1 MRLLLDTHTFLWY
14 ITDDPRL
21 PVACAEAIRAESNEV
36 FLSVVSVWE
45 ALAKHQ
51 LGKLPLPSP
60 ADEYLRHRRE
70 EHDVASLSFDEPSLS
85 HLLHL
90 PLHHRDPFDRMLIC
104 QALQH
109 DLQVV
114 TSDALFAKY
123 PITIFQPHDLAG

>member
-1 MRLLLDTHTFLWY
+1 MRLLLDTHAFLWY

-21 PVACAEAIRAESNEV
+21 PLASAEAIRDESNEV

-51 LGKLPLPSP
+51 LGKLPRPSP
-60 ADEYLRHRRE
+60 ADEYLRYRRE
-70 EHDVASLSFDEPSLS
+70 EHKIASLAFDEPSLS
-85 HLLHL
+85 HLLRL

-109 DLQVV
+109 ELQVL
-114 TSDALFAKY
+114 TSDGQFGKY
-123 PITIFQPHDLAG
+123 PITVFGA

>member
-1 MRLLLDTHTFLWY
+1 MRFLLDTHTFLWY

-21 PVACAEAIRAESNEV
+21 SIASAEAIQNEANEV

-51 LGKLPLPSP
+51 LGKSPLPSP
-60 ADEYLRHRRE
+60 ADEYLRQRRE
-70 EHDVASLSFDEPSLS
+70 EHDIVSLPFDEPSLT
-85 HLLHL
+85 HLLRL

-109 DLQVV
+109 DLQVL
-114 TSDALFAKY
+114 TSDVLFEKY
-123 PITIFQPHDLAG
+123 PITVFCPA

>member
-1 MRLLLDTHTFLWY
+1 MRLLLDTHAFLWY
-14 ITDDPRL
+14 ITEDPRL
-21 PVACAEAIRAESNEV
+21 PGAWAEAIQEESNEV

-60 ADEYLRHRRE
+60 ADEYLRRRRE
-70 EHDVASLSFDEPSLS
+70 EHEVASLPFDEPSLT
-85 HLLHL
+85 HLLRL

-114 TSDALFAKY
+114 TSDAHFVSY
-123 PITIFQPHDLAG
+123 PITVFGAA

>member
-1 MRLLLDTHTFLWY
+1 MRLLLDTHAFLWY

-21 PVACAEAIRAESNEV
+21 SAASADAIRDEGNDI

-45 ALAKHQ
+45 TLAKHQ

-70 EHDVASLSFDEPSLS
+70 QHGIASLSFDEPSLS
-85 HLLHL
+85 HLLRL

-109 DLQVV
+109 DLVVV
-114 TSDALFAKY
+114 TSDGQFEKY
-123 PITIFQPHDLAG
+123 PVRLFH

>member
-1 MRLLLDTHTFLWY
+1 MRFLLDTHAFLWY

-21 PVACAEAIRAESNEV
+21 PVRSAEAIQEESNEV

-60 ADEYLRHRRE
+60 ADEYLRLRRE
-70 EHDVASLSFDEPSLS
+70 EHNISSLSFDEPSLS
-85 HLLHL
+85 HLLRL

-109 DLQVV
+109 DLQVM
-114 TSDALFAKY
+114 TSDALFTKY
-123 PITIFQPHDLAG
+123 PVTVFRTA

>member
-1 MRLLLDTHTFLWY
+1 MRFLLDTHAFLWY

-21 PVACAEAIRAESNEV
+21 SSDCATAIQEESNEV

-45 ALAKHQ
+45 TLAKHQ

-60 ADEYLRHRRE
+60 ADEYLVRRRE
-70 EHDVASLSFDEPSLS
+70 QHAIASLPFDEPSLA
-85 HLLHL
+85 HLLRL

-109 DLQVV
+109 DLRVI
-114 TSDALFAKY
+114 TADAQFVRY
-123 PITIFQPHDLAG
+123 PISVLRAD

>member
-21 PVACAEAIRAESNEV
+21 PGRSAEAIQEESNEV

-45 ALAKHQ
+45 MLAKHQ

-60 ADEYLRHRRE
+60 ADEYLRLQRE
-70 EHDVASLSFDEPSLS
+70 EHSIVSLPFDEPSLS
-85 HLLHL
+85 HLLSL

-109 DLQVV
+109 DLHMM
-114 TSDALFAKY
+114 TSDPLFAMY
-123 PITIFQPHDLAG
+123 PASLF

>member
-21 PVACAEAIRAESNEV
+21 SRIAAESIQDEGNEI

-51 LGKLPLPSP
+51 LGKLPLPTP
-60 ADEYLRHRRE
+60 ADQYLKSRRE
-70 EHDVASLSFDEPSLS
+70 QHNIASLSFDEPSLS
-85 HLLHL
+85 HLLRL

-104 QALQH
+104 QALEH
-109 DLQVV
+109 DLQVL
-114 TSDALFAKY
+114 TADALFEQY
-123 PITIFQPHDLAG
+123 PIKVFRTA

>member
-1 MRLLLDTHTFLWY
+1 MRLLLDTHVFLWY

-21 PVACAEAIRAESNEV
+21 GDSSANAIQDEANEV

-51 LGKLPLPSP
+51 LGKLPLPGP
-60 ADEYLRHRRE
+60 ADEYLRSRRE
-70 EHDVASLSFDEPSLS
+70 QHNISSLSFDEPSLS

-109 DLQVV
+109 QLQVL
-114 TSDALFAKY
+114 TADAMFERY
-123 PITIFQPHDLAG
+123 PITVFRTA

>member
-1 MRLLLDTHTFLWY
+1 MRLLLDTHAFLWY

-21 PVACAEAIRAESNEV
+21 PVSSADAIQEESNEV

-60 ADEYLRHRRE
+60 ADEYLRRRRQ
-70 EHDVASLSFDEPSLS
+70 EHNIVSLSFDEPSLS
-85 HLLHL
+85 HLLRL
-90 PLHHRDPFDRMLIC
+90 PLYHRDPFDRMLIC

-109 DLQVV
+109 DLTVM
-114 TSDALFAKY
+114 TSDPLFAMY
-123 PITIFQPHDLAG
+123 PVVIFRTA

>member
-1 MRLLLDTHTFLWY
+1 MRLLLDTHAFLWY

-21 PVACAEAIRAESNEV
+21 PVAAAEAIQDESSEV

-45 ALAKHQ
+45 SLAKHQ
-51 LGKLPLPSP
+51 LGKLLLPTP

-70 EHDVASLSFDEPSLS
+70 QHGITSLPFDEPSLS
-85 HLLHL
+85 HLLRL

-109 DLQVV
+109 DLQIITV
-114 TSDALFAKY
+114 DPLFAKY
-123 PITIFQPHDLAG
+123 PVTIFG

>member
-1 MRLLLDTHTFLWY
+1 MRILLDTHVFLWY

-21 PVACAEAIRAESNEV
+21 STVAAEVIQDEGNDV

-51 LGKLPLPSP
+51 LGKLPLPTP
-60 ADEYLRHRRE
+60 ADEYLRSRRE
-70 EHDVASLSFDEPSLS
+70 QHNIASLPFDEPSLS
-85 HLLHL
+85 HLLRL

-109 DLQVV
+109 ELQVLTV
-114 TSDALFAKY
+114 DALFEKY
-123 PITIFQPHDLAG
+123 PITVFRTA

>member
-1 MRLLLDTHTFLWY
+1 MRLLLDTHAFLWY

-21 PVACAEAIRAESNEV
+21 PAGCAEAIQEESNEV

-60 ADEYLRHRRE
+60 ADEYLRYRRE
-70 EHDVASLSFDEPSLS
+70 EHKISSLPFDEPSLS
-85 HLLHL
+85 HLLRL

-109 DLQVV
+109 DLQVM
-114 TSDALFAKY
+114 TSDTLFAKY
-123 PITIFQPHDLAG
+123 PVTLFRPA

>member
-1 MRLLLDTHTFLWY
+1 MRLLLDTHAFLWY

-21 PVACAEAIRAESNEV
+21 STVAAEAIQDEANEV

-51 LGKLPLPSP
+51 LGKLPLPAP
-60 ADEYLRHRRE
+60 ADEYLRSRRE
-70 EHDVASLSFDEPSLS
+70 QHNIASLAFDEPSLS
-85 HLLHL
+85 HLLRL

-109 DLQVV
+109 ELQVL
-114 TSDALFAKY
+114 TLDSLFEKY
-123 PITIFQPHDLAG
+123 PIKVFRTA

>member
-1 MRLLLDTHTFLWY
+1 MRLLLDTHAFLWY

-21 PVACAEAIRAESNEV
+21 TVAAAEAIRDESNEI

-45 ALAKHQ
+45 TLAKHQ

-60 ADEYLRHRRE
+60 ADEYMRHRRE
-70 EHDVASLSFDEPSLS
+70 EHGIVSLAFDEPSLS
-85 HLLHL
+85 HLLRL

-114 TSDALFAKY
+114 TSDAQFGRY
-123 PITIFQPHDLAG
+123 PVTVFRAT

>member
-1 MRLLLDTHTFLWY
+1 MRLLLDTHAFLWY

-21 PVACAEAIRAESNEV
+21 HRACAEAIQEESNEV

-60 ADEYLRHRRE
+60 ADEYLRTRRE
-70 EHDVASLSFDEPSLS
+70 EHGVASLAFDEPSLS
-85 HLLHL
+85 HLLRL

-104 QALQH
+104 QALQY

-114 TSDALFAKY
+114 TSDGQFSKY
-123 PITIFQPHDLAG
+123 PITVFRAA

>member
-1 MRLLLDTHTFLWY
+1 MRLLLDTHVFLWY

-21 PVACAEAIRAESNEV
+21 PPAFAAAIQDEANEV

-51 LGKLPLPSP
+51 LGKLPLPTP
-60 ADEYLRHRRE
+60 ADDYLRTRRE
-70 EHDVASLSFDEPSLS
+70 QHNIASMPFDEPSLS
-85 HLLHL
+85 HLLRL

-109 DLQVV
+109 ELQVL
-114 TSDALFAKY
+114 TSDAMFEKY
-123 PITIFQPHDLAG
+123 PIEVLRTA

>member
-1 MRLLLDTHTFLWY
+1 MRLLLDTHAFLWY

-21 PVACAEAIRAESNEV
+21 STGSAEAIQDGENEV

-51 LGKLPLPSP
+51 LGKLPLPAP
-60 ADEYLRHRRE
+60 ADEYLRSRRQ
-70 EHDVASLSFDEPSLS
+70 EHGIASFPFDEPSLS
-85 HLLHL
+85 HLLRL

-109 DLQVV
+109 ELHVM
-114 TSDALFAKY
+114 TADAFFEKY
-123 PITIFQPHDLAG
+123 PISIFRTA

>member
-1 MRLLLDTHTFLWY
+1 MRLLLDTHAFLWY

-21 PVACAEAIRAESNEV
+21 SAASAGAIRDESNAI

-60 ADEYLRHRRE
+60 ADAYLRHRRE
-70 EHDVASLSFDEPSLS
+70 EHGIASLAFDEPSLS
-85 HLLHL
+85 HLLRL

-114 TSDALFAKY
+114 TSDGEFEKY
-123 PITIFQPHDLAG
+123 PVSILR

>member
-21 PVACAEAIRAESNEV
+21 RDSCAEAIQAESNEV

-60 ADEYLRHRRE
+60 ADEYLRDRRE
-70 EHDVASLSFDEPSLS
+70 QHGIATLPFDEPSLTY
-85 HLLHL
+85 LLHL

-114 TSDALFAKY
+114 TADGEFEKY
-123 PITIFQPHDLAG
+123 PIAVFRAA